1 MEPLPGF
8 RDEYRFL
15 FPSKAAA
22 DGFAVERRSDTGQWY
37 HIDFITPA
45 QQLQDPGRYSRVRM
59 VSSVLEVKSMTI
71 ASGTFELN
79 GLLNAVRLFGL
90 PPVSWEATYD
100 ELLPYAVSAR
110 IRSNVPVLDGIVVT

>member
-1 MEPLPGF
+1 
-8 RDEYRFL
+8 
-15 FPSKAAA
+15 
-22 DGFAVERRSDTGQWY
+22 
-37 HIDFITPA
+37 
-45 QQLQDPGRYSRVRM
+45 
-59 VSSVLEVKSMTI
+59 MTI

-110 IRSNVPVLDGIVVT
+110 IRSNVPVLDGVVVT